1 MDDVGVEADDDDDSE
16 WPLFTAAAA
25 AATPDTEAADD
36 WLAFGSM
43 LLPKLTDSKSYK
55 HGYGNLNSHP
65 RL

>member
-1 MDDVGVEADDDDDSE
+1 MACLDDVGVEADDDDDSE
-16 WPLFTAAAA
+16 WPLFTAAAV
-25 AATPDTEAADD
+25 TPDTEAADD

-43 LLPKLTDSKSYK
+43 LPKLTDSKSYK